1 MSSGPADC
9 AAEGEIYRAVWNA
22 VYDLRMCFNPEY
34 RGRWLHIYVGHVNEI
49 IADQGY
55 RFELAQYAAP
65 DMSYP
70 EIDAERLWDLSFQLR
85 KALKWA
91 NVGHRGWGPV
101 IDREV
106 DGLLRGTGYELRSVR

>member
-9 AAEGEIYRAVWNA
+9 AAEDALYRKVWRA
-22 VYDLRMCFNPEY
+22 VYDLRMCFRPEY
-34 RGRWLHIYVGHVNEI
+34 RGRWPHIFVRYVNEI

-55 RFELAQYAAP
+55 EFRLAQYALP

-70 EIDAERLWDLSFQLR
+70 EIDADRLWDLSFQLR
-85 KALKWA
+85 TALKHA
-91 NVGHRGWGPV
+91 NVGHRGWGPH

-106 DGLLRGTGYELRSVR
+106 DGLLRGTGYELREVR